1 MSLYKQSWTV
11 SDMEWISVK
20 DRLPETRGTY
30 LVCAVF
36 FEDARNLHV
45 RTGYYDKV
53 WYLDCCTNDYM
64 ITHWM
69 PLPSLPEE

>member
-1 MSLYKQSWTV
+1 
-11 SDMEWISVK
+11 MEWISVK

-69 PLPSLPEE
+69 PLPSLPEELKWRQKDI